1 MPQGHGRAYPKIL
14 DGTERGMIEDIP
26 ASELLEIMKNIDY
39 GQSSG
44 LVYPED
50 CNSEWDWRRY
60 DITSDNILPKSHIKL
75 VRDAYQTDE

>member
-1 MPQGHGRAYPKIL
+1 
-14 DGTERGMIEDIP
+14 MIEDIP

-50 CNSEWDWRRY
+50 CNCEWDWRRY